1 MSLQTGKETIY
12 KQDFQT
18 SLENSK
24 QPQWLKALREK
35 AFAYFTEN
43 GFPIVENE
51 EWKYTNVAPMAKESF
66 LLAELSETIE
76 DALETGELSEPSAA
90 ADGLSSGKIQLQIES
105 NAINSDA
112 QPSAAADGSDF
123 IFDESKDSVLI
134 FANGQFDK
142 KSSKLG
148 AAQRA
153 NILSFSAALK
163 NEKYAEILKAK
174 LGNLID
180 TEKNAFTALN
190 TAFVGEGVL
199 IHLPKNARIDAP
211 VQLLFT
217 TDEGKVSFPRVLI
230 VADEF
235 AEATFV
241 ETYVRSDE
249 TKYLTNA
256 VVEISVADEAKIK
269 HFRVQRESHQAF
281 HISTT
286 AAEVGR
292 GSVYDTTAINL
303 GAKLSRHDV
312 LLKFNAE
319 GGEAFV
325 DGLYF
330 LGEAQHHDT
339 HSVIRHDVPNC
350 TSHQTYKGILNDKSR
365 GVFNGKVFVAVGASG
380 TDGYQSNKNL
390 LLSNEAR
397 VDTKP
402 QLEIFNDDVKCSHGA
417 TVGQLE
423 EEELFYLLSRG
434 LNDNL
439 ARNLLTYGFA
449 EEIINKIEIESIKKQ
464 LDEAVL
470 NRLNVNLE
478 A

>member
-1 MSLQTGKETIY
+1 MNSQTGKETIY

-18 SLENSK
+18 SLEKSN
-24 QPQWLKALREK
+24 QPQWLKDLREK

-43 GFPIVENE
+43 GFPKVENE
-51 EWKYTNVAPMAKESF
+51 EWKYTNVTPMGKENF
-66 LLAELSETIE
+66 LIAEFSENVAEELEAGKLEVENELSDTASVDE
-76 DALETGELSEPSAA
+76 
-90 ADGLSSGKIQLQIES
+90 
-105 NAINSDA
+105 
-112 QPSAAADGSDF
+112 F
-123 IFDESKDSVLI
+123 VFDESKQSFLVFTNGVFDRKSSNTEALNGAAVLT
-134 FANGQFDK
+134 FAEAAASDK
-142 KSSKLG
+142 FADILKSKLG
-148 AAQRA
+148 S
-153 NILSFSAALK
+153 LVDS
-163 NEKYAEILKAK
+163 
-174 LGNLID
+174 
-180 TEKNAFTALN
+180 EKNGFTALN
-190 TAFVGEGVL
+190 TAFVESGVF
-199 IHLPKNARIDAP
+199 IHLPKNARIDVP
-211 VQLLFT
+211 VQLVFT
-217 TDEGKVSFPRVLI
+217 TDEGTLSFPRVLI

-235 AEATFV
+235 AEATII
-241 ETYVRSDE
+241 ETFNRRGE

-281 HISTT
+281 HISNT

-292 GSVYDTTAINL
+292 GSIYDTTAINL
-303 GAKLSRHDV
+303 GGKLSRHDV
-312 LLKFNAE
+312 SLKFNAE

-330 LGEAQHHDT
+330 LGEDQHHDT
-339 HSVIRHDVPNC
+339 HSIIKHDVPNC

-365 GVFNGKVFVAVGASG
+365 GVFNGKVFVAVGAHG

-397 VDTKP
+397 IDTKP

-423 EEELFYLLSRG
+423 EEELFYLSSRG
-434 LNDNL
+434 LNESL
-439 ARNLLTYGFA
+439 AKNLLTYGFA
-449 EEIINKIEIESIKKQ
+449 EEIVNKIEIESIKKQ

-470 NRLNVNLE
+470 NRLNANLE

>member
-1 MSLQTGKETIY
+1 MTAEIARETVY
-12 KQDFQT
+12 KKDFQM
-18 SLENSK
+18 SLENSN
-24 QPQWLKALREK
+24 QPDWLKSLREK
-35 AFAYFTEN
+35 AFGFFTEN
-43 GFPIVENE
+43 GFPTPQNE
-51 EWKYTNVAPMAKESF
+51 EWKYTNVREMVSVEW
-66 LLAELSETIE
+66 LMV
-76 DALETGELSEPSAA
+76 
-90 ADGLSSGKIQLQIES
+90 
-105 NAINSDA
+105 SDKSTA
-112 QPSAAADGSDF
+112 TSYTDF
-123 IFDESKDSVLI
+123 VFDESKESVLV
-134 FANGQFDK
+134 FANGSFDK
-142 KSSKLG
+142 NSSNLSAIKD
-148 AAQRA
+148 ASV
-153 NILSFSAALK
+153 LSFSAALED
-163 NEKYAEILKAK
+163 EKFGEILKAK

-180 TEKNAFTALN
+180 AEKNAFTALN
-190 TAFVGEGVL
+190 TAFIGEGVF
-199 IHLPKNARIDAP
+199 IHLPKTSKIDAP

-230 VADEF
+230 VAEEF
-235 AEATFV
+235 SEATFV
-241 ETYVRSDE
+241 ETYVRADE

-269 HFRVQRESHQAF
+269 HFRVQRESHSAF
-281 HISTT
+281 HVSNT

-339 HSVIRHDVPNC
+339 HSVIKHDVPNC

-365 GVFNGKVFVAVGASG
+365 GVFNGKIFVAVGASG

-402 QLEIFNDDVKCSHGA
+402 QLEIYNDDVKCAHGA

-434 LNDNL
+434 LSDNL

>member
-1 MSLQTGKETIY
+1 MSLQAGKDTIY
-12 KQDFQT
+12 KAEFQQ
-18 SLENSK
+18 SLNAAK
-24 QPQWLKALREK
+24 QPEWLKNLREK
-35 AFAYFTEN
+35 AFRYFTAN
-43 GFPIVENE
+43 GFPLVQSE
-51 EWKYTNVAPMAKESF
+51 EWKYTNIAPMAKENF
-66 LLAELSETIE
+66 LLAELSET
-76 DALETGELSEPSAA
+76 A
-90 ADGLSSGKIQLQIES
+90 ADEIKAENLEVEL
-105 NAINSDA
+105 DA
-112 QPSAAADGSDF
+112 APAASKTAAF
-123 IFDESKDSVLI
+123 VFDESKRSVLI
-134 FANGQFDK
+134 FNNGVFDK
-142 KSSKLG
+142 GASKLDDLQG
-148 AAQRA
+148 AEV
-153 NILSFSAALK
+153 LSFSEAAAD
-163 NEKYAEILKAK
+163 ERYAEIFKTR
-174 LGNLID
+174 LGSLVD
-180 TEKNAFTALN
+180 SEKNGFTALN
-190 TAFVGEGVL
+190 TAFIGDGVF
-199 IHLPKNARIDAP
+199 IHLPKNAKINQP
-211 VQLLFT
+211 VQLLFL

-230 VADEF
+230 VAESF
-235 AEATFV
+235 AEATII
-241 ETYVRSDE
+241 ETYNRSGE